1 MSITKLIL
9 TLLTRLPRSL
19 SELFKTYVY
28 LEIKENNE
36 SKDYKLLRFVLK
48 TLTMNIWN
56 IGSKESLGNKFNDGI
71 CAKFHL
77 KLWCKSDW

>member
-56 IGSKESLGNKFNDGI
+56 IGSKESLGIKFEDSI
-71 CAKFHL
+71 FAKLHL
-77 KLWCKSDW
+77 KFWCKSDW

>member
-56 IGSKESLGNKFNDGI
+56 IGSKESLGNKFKDGI

>member
-56 IGSKESLGNKFNDGI
+56 IGSKESWGNKFKEGI

>member
-56 IGSKESLGNKFNDGI
+56 IGSKESLGIKFEDGI
-71 CAKFHL
+71 FAKLHL
-77 KLWCKSDW
+77 KFWCKSDW